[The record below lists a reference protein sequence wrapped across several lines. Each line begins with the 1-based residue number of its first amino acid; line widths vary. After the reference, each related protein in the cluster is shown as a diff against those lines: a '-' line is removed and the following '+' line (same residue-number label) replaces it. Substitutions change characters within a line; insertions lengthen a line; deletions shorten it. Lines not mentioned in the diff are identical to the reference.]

1 MVPLPNLLAFFA
13 AALVLIAIPGPSVLF
28 VVGRSLAHG
37 RRVGLLSVLGNSLG
51 IVPQIVAV
59 ALGVGA
65 VVAASAVLFTA
76 IKLVG
81 AAYLIYLGVQ
91 AIRRRHTAHTE
102 ARSDDARGAFH
113 IVRQGFTVGLTNPKA
128 LVFLAAVLPQ
138 FVAAEHGAPA
148 AQMLT
153 LGAVFLVI
161 GLVCDGAWAIAAS
174 VARSWFTGSPR
185 RQQQLDTAGG
195 LMLIGLGGTLA
206 VTGNKV

>member
-65 VVAASAVLFTA
+65 VVAASAVVFTA

-81 AAYLIYLGVQ
+81 AAYLVYLGVQ
-91 AIRRRHTAHTE
+91 AIRRRHAAHTE
-102 ARSDDARGAFH
+102 GRSDSTEGTFH
-113 IVRQGFTVGLTNPKA
+113 IVRQGFTVGVTNPKA

-138 FVAAEHGAPA
+138 FVAPEHGAPV

-161 GLVCDGAWAIAAS
+161 GVVCDGAWAITAS
-174 VARSWFTGSPR
+174 VARSWFAGSPR